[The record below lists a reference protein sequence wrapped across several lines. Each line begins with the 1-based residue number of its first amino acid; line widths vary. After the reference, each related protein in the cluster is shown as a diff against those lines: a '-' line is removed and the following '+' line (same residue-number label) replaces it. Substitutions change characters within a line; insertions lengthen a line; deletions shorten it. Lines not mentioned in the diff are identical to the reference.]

1 MASVLTIAGDELF
14 LASVL
19 EMTVEKGNLSMS
31 LEKDLLV
38 NQF

>member
-1 MASVLTIAGDELF
+1 MASVLTIAGDELI

-19 EMTVEKGNLSMS
+19 EMPIEKGKLSMS
-31 LEKDLLV
+31 LERDLLV